1 MSEAGINS
9 GLFTFH
15 SCRFASTSKAIEVN
29 IDLQTILKSANWSG
43 DSTFKKHYLREIQQE
58 YPPIGENLALKLL
71 EQWNSSKK
79 V

>member
-9 GLFTFH
+9 GLFTSH
-15 SCRFASTSKAIEVN
+15 SCRSASTSKVN
-29 IDLQTILKSANWSG
+29 EANVDLKTILKSENWSG

-58 YPPIGENLALKLL
+58 YQPIEENFALKLL
-71 EQWNSSKK
+71 EQWDSSKN